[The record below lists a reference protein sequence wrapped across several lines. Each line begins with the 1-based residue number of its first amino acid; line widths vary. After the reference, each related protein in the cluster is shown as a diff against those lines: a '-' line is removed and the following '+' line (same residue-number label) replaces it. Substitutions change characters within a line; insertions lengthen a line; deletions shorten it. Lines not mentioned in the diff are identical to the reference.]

1 MRFDSTPYYHVGEPY
16 YAIGWDALM
25 SEVRKEAQLLEDA
38 GFTTMWFA
46 EHHFAWDGYYNA
58 APNPLLVAAD
68 LIPRTK
74 TLRLGALGTALPDRH
89 PIHVAEDVAMLDRMS
104 EGRMEFGIMRGANNR
119 AGVQFHPAADRRNK
133 EVNYRLFAECLE
145 IIVKAW
151 TQEAFTHEGE
161 FYKFPVRGW
170 RESVKEITDASP
182 LHFADDGEM
191 VALGLHPKPYQKP
204 HPPIWQMADAMDS
217 HIFAG
222 ERGINAMCYSPPVAS
237 IKERW
242 RAYREAAMASGRELE
257 YGENLAVM
265 KPCFV
270 VRSMDDE
277 ALSAARIGTNFLF
290 DRSPLAKV
298 GRHIYIG
305 EGEKLTTDDKSDDW
319 FDFLR
324 RHGHLW
330 VGTPDFVEEKLAELE
345 SELNCGHV
353 GLFLNIPGLSF
364 RQVMDSL
371 SLFGEQVM
379 PRFDRTAPAIGAG
392 VAG

>member
-1 MRFDSTPYYHVGEPY
+1 
-16 YAIGWDALM
+16 
-25 SEVRKEAQLLEDA
+25 
-38 GFTTMWFA
+38 
-46 EHHFAWDGYYNA
+46 
-58 APNPLLVAAD
+58 
-68 LIPRTK
+68 
-74 TLRLGALGTALPDRH
+74 
-89 PIHVAEDVAMLDRMS
+89 
-104 EGRMEFGIMRGANNR
+104 
-119 AGVQFHPAADRRNK
+119 
-133 EVNYRLFAECLE
+133 
-145 IIVKAW
+145 
-151 TQEAFTHEGE
+151 
-161 FYKFPVRGW
+161 
-170 RESVKEITDASP
+170 
-182 LHFADDGEM
+182 
-191 VALGLHPKPYQKP
+191 
-204 HPPIWQMADAMDS
+204 MDS
-217 HIFAG
+217 HVFAG

-242 RAYREAAMASGRELE
+242 LAYREAARASGRELE

-277 ALSAARIGTNFLF
+277 ALSAARTGTNFLF

-305 EGEKLTTDDKSDDW
+305 EGETLTADDKSDDW

-371 SLFGEQVM
+371 TLFGEQVM
-379 PRFDRTAPAIGAG
+379 PRFDRTAPAIGAQ